1 MQVRFSPHTVLP
13 VTDLT
18 FGTITL
24 NPGDPAPE
32 FSLTSQDGS
41 TVTSADFSGKRLV
54 LFFYPKASTPG
65 CTIEACDFRDSLES
79 LQAAGVAVVGVSPDP
94 PEDNKAFADEHG
106 LTYPLLSDPERQ
118 LIDAYGLWGTKTFGE
133 RTFTGVQ
140 RSTFVVGPDGL
151 LEQAMYS
158 VAADGHVAE
167 VRAALGL

>member
-1 MQVRFSPHTVLP
+1 MHVHFLRHTVLA

-32 FSLTSQDGS
+32 FALTNFDGS
-41 TVTSADFSGKRLV
+41 TVASADYAGQRLV

-65 CTIEACDFRDSLES
+65 CTVEACDFRDSLES
-79 LQAAGVAVVGVSPDP
+79 LQAAGVAVVGVSPDSP
-94 PEDNKAFADEHG
+94 QDNKAFADEHG
-106 LTYPLLSDPERQ
+106 LTYPLLSDPNRE

-133 RTFTGVQ
+133 RTYTGVQ
-140 RSTFVVGPDGL
+140 RSTFVVGPDGH
-151 LEQAMYS
+151 LEHAMYS